1 MLRKILFAYGLNY
14 LFRRFTRGSGGSRGM
29 AGGGRRGMRW

>member
-14 LFRRFTRGSGGSRGM
+14 LFRRFTRGRSVAPM
-29 AGGGRRGMRW
+29 GRRRL

>member
-14 LFRRFTRGSGGSRGM
+14 LFRRFTRGPGSRRLLG
-29 AGGGRRGMRW
+29 AGRRW

>member
-14 LFRRFTRGSGGSRGM
+14 LFRRFTRGSPRGM

>member
-14 LFRRFTRGSGGSRGM
+14 LFRRFTRGASRPT
-29 AGGGRRGMRW
+29 AGAGRRGMRW